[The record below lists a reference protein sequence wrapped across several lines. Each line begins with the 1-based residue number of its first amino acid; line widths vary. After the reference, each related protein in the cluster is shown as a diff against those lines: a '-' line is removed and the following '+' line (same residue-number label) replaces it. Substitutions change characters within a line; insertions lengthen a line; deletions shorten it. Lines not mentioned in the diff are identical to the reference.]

1 LLRTAFISILLSG
14 LLGYYSN
21 AQELFPLSEPA
32 SSIPKNA
39 LGVRLFS
46 EGYKEVDKIRNMTYL
61 RLMYGVTPRFSVY
74 LTGIASNH
82 HGENFP
88 VEFPFH
94 NTPERGAKYPYKFN
108 GVHLYGKYR
117 FLSDDGENEHFR
129 MAAYAEGTLVKTT
142 HHETEPDLEYGDNTG
157 VGAGLISTYLKNKFA
172 VSATFGGI
180 LPAKNSGDSPD
191 PIDNLS
197 PVPITIQY
205 GKAFT
210 YSLSLGYLLLPRKYK
225 DYNQTNVNLYLEFH
239 GKAYQT
245 AKVNL
250 FVGEPNEYYL
260 ESVRYPPALQGSYFV
275 DMSPGVQFIV
285 RSNLRIDCSATFHML
300 GQTYARLYPVY
311 SIGIQQYLF
320 FHKKR

>member
-1 LLRTAFISILLSG
+1 LRKIVFISILLSG
-14 LLGYYSN
+14 LFRQYSN
-21 AQELFPLSEPA
+21 AQELFPLSEAA

-39 LGVRLFS
+39 LGIRLFS
-46 EGYKEVDKIRNMTYL
+46 EAYKEVDKVRSMASL
-61 RLMYGVTPRFSVY
+61 RLMYGVTSRFSVY

-108 GVHLYGKYR
+108 GMHLYGKYR
-117 FLSDDGENEHFR
+117 FFSRDGKNEHFR

-157 VGAGLISTYLKNKFA
+157 VGAGIIGTYLKSKFA
-172 VSATFGGI
+172 VSGTFGGI
-180 LPAKNSGDSPD
+180 LPSGNSGDSPD

-205 GKAFT
+205 GKALT
-210 YSLSLGYLLLPRKYK
+210 YSLSFGYLLLPKKYK

-250 FVGEPNEYYL
+250 FVGAPNEYYL
-260 ESVRYPPALQGSYFV
+260 ESVRYPPALQGNYFV
-275 DMSPGVQFIV
+275 DMSPGIQFII
-285 RSNLRIDCSATFHML
+285 RSNLRIDCTATFHML
-300 GQTYARLYPVY
+300 GETYARLYPVY

-320 FHKKR
+320 FRNKR

>member
-1 LLRTAFISILLSG
+1 MRKQYIILLFLFWG
-14 LLGYYSN
+14 HAAF

-39 LGVRLFS
+39 LGIRLFS
-46 EGYKEVDKIRNMTYL
+46 ESYKEVNKVRNMTYL
-61 RLMYGVTPRFSVY
+61 RLMYGVTPRLSAY
-74 LTGIASNH
+74 LTAIASNH
-82 HGENFP
+82 HGDNFP

-94 NTPERGAKYPYKFN
+94 NTPERGASYPYKLN
-108 GVHLYGKYR
+108 GVHLYLKYR
-117 FLSDDGENEHFR
+117 FLSKDGENEHFR

-157 VGAGLISTYLKNKFA
+157 VGAGLIGTYLKNRFA
-172 VSATFGGI
+172 VSGTFGGI

-191 PIDNLS
+191 PIDNLP

-205 GKAFT
+205 GKALT
-210 YSLSLGYLLLPRKYK
+210 YSLSFGYLLLPKKYK
-225 DYNQTNVNLYLEFH
+225 DYNQTNVNLYLELH

-250 FVGEPNEYYL
+250 FVGAPNEYYL

-275 DMSPGVQFIV
+275 DVSPGVQFII
-285 RSNLRIDCSATFHML
+285 RSNLRIDLSTTFHL
-300 GQTYARLYPVY
+300 TGQTYARLYPVY
-311 SIGIQQYLF
+311 SIGLQQYIF
-320 FHKKR
+320 FHKRR